1 MEINSAKR
9 MDAFVRIIQRV
20 DQQRNQQRLNDLE
33 YRQLLE
39 LDLRSQAPLG
49 AS

>member
-1 MEINSAKR
+1 

-20 DQQRNQQRLNDLE
+20 DQRRNQQRRNDLE

-39 LDLRSQAPLG
+39 LSQRLTYRETE
-49 AS
+49 S

>member
-1 MEINSAKR
+1 MEIDSAKR

-20 DQQRNQQRLNDLE
+20 DQRRNQQRRNDLE

-39 LDLRSQAPLG
+39 LSQRLTYREIEN
-49 AS
+49 

>member
-1 MEINSAKR
+1 MVTDSAKR

-20 DQQRNQQRLNDLE
+20 DQQRTQQRLNDLE

-39 LDLRSQAPLG
+39 LSQRLTYRETE
-49 AS
+49 S

>member
-1 MEINSAKR
+1 MEIDSAKR

-39 LDLRSQAPLG
+39 LCQQRTHRETES
-49 AS
+49 

>member
-1 MEINSAKR
+1 MEIDSTKR

-33 YRQLLE
+33 YVQLLE
-39 LDLRSQAPLG
+39 LDSRSQAPLG